1 MWYSAKMQT
10 KNIEKKIE
18 KIKRELQTIGEM
30 RPGSLSKQ
38 YNVCGKPGCRCK
50 DPTVPQKHG
59 PYFQLSYAHK
69 GKSTTQ
75 FIRPGFVKRIEKQ
88 IANYKYFKQL
98 TQEWINLALEH
109 SKLELEAAKH
119 EVST

>member
-1 MWYSAKMQT
+1 MQI

-18 KIKRELQTIGEM
+18 KIKQKLQTIDEM

-38 YNVCGKPGCRCK
+38 YNVCGKIGCRCK
-50 DPTVPQKHG
+50 DPTEPQKHG

-75 FIRPGFVKRIEKQ
+75 FIQPSFVKRIEKQ
-88 IANYKYFKQL
+88 IANYKDFKRL
-98 TQEWINLALEH
+98 TQEWISLALEH
-109 SKLELEAAKH
+109 SKLELEAAKR
-119 EVST
+119 EASA